1 MWLLLLV
8 LIAGW
13 FLTVDAS
20 VSIAFRLGELD
31 ERKITE
37 RQKIE
42 FTVRFVR
49 GLMGLILVLV
59 AFILVS

>member
-31 ERKITE
+31 EQEITK
-37 RQKIE
+37 RQKVE
-42 FTVRFVR
+42 FIVRFIR
-49 GLMGLILVLV
+49 GIIGLLLVLT
-59 AFILVS
+59 AFFLIS